1 MIDRQPPQD
10 PTAEQALLAAMMT
23 SPEVCADITGILTG
37 PDFYRPAH
45 EAIFDAITALDSRRQ
60 PADPITVAA
69 EMDKTGTLDRSGGRA
84 YLAEVFGQ
92 GGIPGNAHHYAQLV
106 RDLAGKRRLI
116 EASIRISQDAYESPA
131 DAEVQAEN
139 ARALFDRA
147 MPARVDAARF
157 SDLLPG
163 VVASMES
170 GTNRGLSTGW
180 VDMDRLIYGLRPGS
194 VYVVGA
200 RPAVGKSI
208 LALHFATTMWDRH
221 DLATYFASLEMTSE
235 EVIQRS
241 VAARSRVPLDRI
253 ITGTLTEQ
261 DWAAVS
267 PAIDRLRD
275 SRVHIADSGWQT
287 MGQVRTGA
295 RTLARRQK
303 LGLVVID
310 YLQLLAPRD
319 PKLPRE
325 QQVAEASRGAKLIAK
340 ELDVP
345 VVLLSQLN
353 RATGEKGIPTLA
365 NLRESGAI
373 EQNADV
379 VMLMHRPD
387 DDTQQIDIHV
397 AKNRSGPTG
406 ICHFHRQ
413 GEYARLVPAA
423 TQP

>member
-1 MIDRQPPQD
+1 MTDREPPQD
-10 PTAEQALLAAMMT
+10 VQAEQALLASMMT

-45 EAIFDAITALDSRRQ
+45 EAIFEAITNLDGRRQ

-69 EMDKTGTLDRSGGRA
+69 EMGRLGTLERSGGRV

-92 GGIPGNAHHYAQLV
+92 GGIPGNAAHYAQVV
-106 RDLAGKRRLI
+106 RDAAGKRRLI
-116 EASIRISQDAYESPA
+116 EAAIRITQDAYESAA

-147 MPARVDAARF
+147 MPARVQAARF
-157 SDLLPG
+157 ADLLPS
-163 VVASMES
+163 VVAGMES
-170 GTNRGLSTGW
+170 GTTRGRSTGW
-180 VDMDRLIYGLRPGS
+180 TDLDRLVYGLRPGS

-200 RPAVGKSI
+200 RPAVGKSL
-208 LALHFATTMWDRH
+208 LALHFATVMWDRH

-241 VAARSRVPLDRI
+241 VASRSRVPLDRI

-267 PAIDRLRD
+267 PSILHLQE

-287 MGQVRTGA
+287 IGQVRTGA
-295 RTLARRQK
+295 RTLARRQP

-319 PKLPRE
+319 PKMPRE

-353 RATGEKGIPTLA
+353 RATGDHGIPTLA

-373 EQNADV
+373 EQDADV

-387 DDTQQIDIHV
+387 EGTQQIDIHV

-413 GEYARLVPAA
+413 GEYARLIPAA
-423 TQP
+423 SQ